1 MLAGLIRCCVV
12 AVADDPNVER
22 ILAELSTELEQS
34 RQQETVLLDAL
45 TRVLALIEAD
55 RNP

>member
-1 MLAGLIRCCVV
+1 V
-12 AVADDPNVER
+12 AVADDDHTPL
-22 ILAELSTELEQS
+22 ILAELTTQLEQS
-34 RQQETVLLDAL
+34 NQQETVLLDAL

>member
-1 MLAGLIRCCVV
+1 MPTRCCVV
-12 AVADDPNVER
+12 AVADDRNTEQ
-22 ILAELSTELEQS
+22 ILDALSAQLEQS

>member
-1 MLAGLIRCCVV
+1 MPTPCCVA
-12 AVADDPNVER
+12 AVADDDRSQLVP
-22 ILAELSTELEQS
+22 AELAAQLEQS

>member
-1 MLAGLIRCCVV
+1 VPTPCCVA
-12 AVADDPNVER
+12 AVADDRNAER
-22 ILAELSTELEQS
+22 ILAELSTQLEQS

>member
-12 AVADDPNVER
+12 AVADDDRSQLV
-22 ILAELSTELEQS
+22 LAELAAQLEQS